1 MGARTPQTR
10 MPPTHHGDT
19 HGCERTWPP
28 GNMQGVPGWGGT
40 TLHWDGEGGTRAQSA
55 SAGPGSTLNSEQDN
69 TETATQA
76 R

>member
-1 MGARTPQTR
+1 
-10 MPPTHHGDT
+10 
-19 HGCERTWPP
+19 
-28 GNMQGVPGWGGT
+28 MQGVPGWGGT